1 MKIEINNRFKYLN
14 IQMVEDK
21 LTLKQKNQMLKKDND
36 NLLAALKEYR
46 QLINEA
52 EKSMFDLQNT
62 NDLKWWFKCNKK
74 CQVDM
79 EIIQEN
85 ENQYIKKQNN
95 QKWIRVFGDKY
106 FEQGLNY
113 NWQLKIERYDDLDE

>member
-46 QLINEA
+46 
-52 EKSMFDLQNT
+52 
-62 NDLKWWFKCNKK
+62 
-74 CQVDM
+74 
-79 EIIQEN
+79 
-85 ENQYIKKQNN
+85 
-95 QKWIRVFGDKY
+95 
-106 FEQGLNY
+106 
-113 NWQLKIERYDDLDE
+113 